1 MDFFFIGRYKQ
12 LLTSKD
18 FWYIYVKV
26 LENMSKEKQRTYNQ
40 WFSSKHQRTFY
51 FDTPQTRKNVFP
63 YKQCRGEYDE
73 EKHITLIN
81 YFTPSLLE
89 ERKAQIQLQ
98 RYVREKT
105 HSAKCLVTVDNVY
118 ENLNAKVQCF
128 FLSQYEPKPEIMS
141 DLEQRIIQLG
151 ETAPIV
157 LEKVDNPYVRK
168 VLKKKGYDIDDE
180 ETE

>member
-1 MDFFFIGRYKQ
+1 M
-12 LLTSKD
+12 TT
-18 FWYIYVKV
+18 
-26 LENMSKEKQRTYNQ
+26 EKKRTYNQ
-40 WFSSKHQRTFY
+40 WFNSKHQRTFY
-51 FDTPQTRKNVFP
+51 FDTPQTRNNVLP

-73 EKHITLIN
+73 EKHITIIN

-105 HSAKCLVTVDNVY
+105 KSTKCLVTVDNVY

-128 FLSQYEPKPEIMS
+128 FLSKQEPQIDLMLEIEKR
-141 DLEQRIIQLG
+141 LLQLG
-151 ETAPIV
+151 ETAPIR
-157 LEKVDNPYVRK
+157 LDKIDNSYVRK
-168 VLKKKGYDIDDE
+168 VLKKKGFDIPDADDTDTDIDE